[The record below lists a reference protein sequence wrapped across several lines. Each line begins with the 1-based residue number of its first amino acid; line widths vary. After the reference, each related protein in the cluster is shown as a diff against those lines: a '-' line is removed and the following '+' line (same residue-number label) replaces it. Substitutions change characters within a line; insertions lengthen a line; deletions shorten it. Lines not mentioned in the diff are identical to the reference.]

1 MRSQQ
6 VDLCNIFRLTVAL
19 TKFYLWD
26 MKFIF
31 QNYHVF
37 EIEIVS
43 VTLLEKQ
50 LAHFDCCNI
59 KIIDNSNNKQIILY
73 REQDFF
79 QQKIINVLTQ

>member
-1 MRSQQ
+1 M
-6 VDLCNIFRLTVAL
+6 AL

-50 LAHFDCCNI
+50 LAHFDCRNI

>member
-1 MRSQQ
+1 M
-6 VDLCNIFRLTVAL
+6 TVAL
-19 TKFYLWD
+19 TMSYLLD
-26 MKFIF
+26 IKFIF
-31 QNYHVF
+31 HNFYIF
-37 EIEIVS
+37 EIEIIS

-79 QQKIINVLTQ
+79 QQKIINVLIY